1 MKISYKESVP
11 KREDIGVS
19 SYLLYIVILCII
31 LFWVWLQKP
40 RFFFLI
46 MGIKTIFTFLF
57 GITEVLMTM
66 ILDQKGK
73 FRNFKFPSVHAAAL
87 SVSINSWFISA
98 WAHRDI

>member
-40 RFFFLI
+40 RFFLLV
-46 MGIKTIFTFLF
+46 MGIKTIFY
-57 GITEVLMTM
+57 
-66 ILDQKGK
+66 
-73 FRNFKFPSVHAAAL
+73 L
-87 SVSINSWFISA
+87 SLWCYRGFDDYDSGPE
-98 WAHRDI
+98 R

>member
-40 RFFFLI
+40 RFFLLV
-46 MGIKTIFTFLF
+46 MGIKTTFTFIF
-57 GITEVLMTM
+57 GVTEVLMTM
-66 ILDQKGK
+66 ILDQKGI
-73 FRNFKFPSVHAAAL
+73 SSEIL
-87 SVSINSWFISA
+87 SFLQYMLLHYLSQLTVGL
-98 WAHRDI
+98 